1 MNNRENSVSIR
12 PIDHR
17 DLDFVLEVYRQCEDF
32 LALGPEPCAS
42 MGMVYRDI
50 QLSKDEDGIYC
61 GVFDYQD
68 RLIGV
73 VDFILS
79 QKGNPG
85 HAFISLLMIALTY
98 RRKGVGSE
106 VIRLVEYEISK
117 DPQITSIDSAVQINN
132 LDAIRF
138 WEKHGYQIVSEPV
151 SQPDQTTV
159 YHLRKKIR

>member
-1 MNNRENSVSIR
+1 MNIRGNSVSIR

-32 LALGPEPCAS
+32 LALGPEPRAS
-42 MGMVYRDI
+42 IGMVYGDI
-50 QLSKDEDGIYC
+50 QLSIDEGGNYC
-61 GVFDYQD
+61 GVFDFQD

-106 VIRLVEYEISK
+106 AVRLVEYEISK

-159 YHLRKKIR
+159 YHLCKKIR